1 MYGTWVAGCIV
12 FKHIKT
18 DMAYLSHIS
27 FLRIVLYCFTE
38 SNNTVKGVFA
48 LTQLKNDWKDVLSAE
63 FQKEYCHSLKNTVE
77 NEYLT
82 QTVFPQKELIFNA
95 LNFTAFCDVKVVIL
109 GQDPYHG
116 EGQAHG
122 LAFSVNRGV
131 KIPPSL
137 RNIYKELSS
146 DLGIDV
152 PTHGDLSYWAQQ
164 GVLLL
169 NTVLTV
175 RKDHAN
181 SHQGIGWETFT
192 DSVIAALGNRPEP
205 LVFMLWGKPAQKKLP
220 LIKSH
225 HLVLQAAHPSPLSAS
240 RGFLGCKHF
249 SAANEF
255 LQQKGIA
262 PIDWRIT

>member
-1 MYGTWVAGCIV
+1 M
-12 FKHIKT
+12 
-18 DMAYLSHIS
+18 
-27 FLRIVLYCFTE
+27 
-38 SNNTVKGVFA
+38 
-48 LTQLKNDWKDVLSAE
+48 TQLKNDWKDILSAE
-63 FQKEYCHSLKNTVE
+63 FEKEYWHSLVNTVE
-77 NEYLT
+77 HEYLT
-82 QTVFPQKELIFNA
+82 QTIFPPKELIFNG
-95 LNFTAFCDVKVVIL
+95 LNSTAFCDVKVVIL

-122 LAFSVNRGV
+122 LAFSVNQGV
-131 KIPPSL
+131 PIPPSL

-146 DLGIDV
+146 DLGLDI
-152 PTHGDLSYWAQQ
+152 PPHGNLSSWTQQ

-181 SHQGIGWETFT
+181 SHKGIGWESFT
-192 DSVIAALGNRPEP
+192 DSVISVLGNRAEP

-220 LIKSH
+220 LIKPH

-255 LQQKGIA
+255 LQNNGIS
-262 PIDWRIT
+262 PIDWLIP